1 MSNVDLG
8 GSGGGNKGPAKERM
22 IYMNLATTIV
32 IMSLL
37 KDNSEMGNNIV
48 DALKNNITSSF
59 TNKDIRKASCAAYG
73 VKTSRKMK
81 KERRKEFDIISS
93 IFGEKIWGL

>member
-1 MSNVDLG
+1 MSKVDLG
-8 GSGGGNKGPAKERM
+8 GSGGEKGPAKERM
-22 IYMNLATTIV
+22 IYMNLATTLV
-32 IMSLL
+32 IMNLL
-37 KDNSEMGNNIV
+37 KDNSEIGNQIV

-59 TNKDIRKASCAAYG
+59 TNKEIRKAACAAYG

-81 KERRKEFDIISS
+81 KEKSSEFDKISS